1 MNRRQKLS
9 SVIPFGY
16 KVSED
21 DPKLLE
27 EIPLELKALS
37 EIKTMVSDK
46 VLSLREGSAWLEY
59 STGRK
64 LSHQGLKK
72 IIDAERLGSE
82 SRQLL
87 KG

>member
-37 EIKTMVSDK
+37 EIKTMLSDK
-46 VLSLREGSAWLEY
+46 FLSLREGSAWLEY
-59 STGRK
+59 NTGRK

>member
-59 STGRK
+59 NTGRK

-72 IIDAERLGSE
+72 IISSRL
-82 SRQLL
+82 
-87 KG
+87 

>member
-16 KVSED
+16 KVSKD

-37 EIKTMVSDK
+37 EIKTMVSDR

-59 STGRK
+59 NTGRK

-72 IIDAERLGSE
+72 IIDAERLGTE

>member
-16 KVSED
+16 KVSKD

-37 EIKTMVSDK
+37 EIKTMISDR

-59 STGRK
+59 NTGRK

-72 IIDAERLGSE
+72 IIDAERLGTE

>member
-1 MNRRQKLS
+1 MNKRQKLS

-59 STGRK
+59 NTGRK

>member
-59 STGRK
+59 NTGRK

-72 IIDAERLGSE
+72 IIDAERLGTE
-82 SRQLL
+82 SKQLL

>member
-16 KVSED
+16 KVSKD

-59 STGRK
+59 NTGRK

-72 IIDAERLGSE
+72 IIDAERLGTE

>member
-16 KVSED
+16 KVSKD

-37 EIKTMVSDK
+37 EIKTMISDR

-59 STGRK
+59 NTGRK

-72 IIDAERLGSE
+72 IIDAERLGN
-82 SRQLL
+82 
-87 KG
+87 KP

>member
-59 STGRK
+59 NTGRK
-64 LSHQGLKK
+64 LSHQGLKN
-72 IIDAERLGSE
+72 IIDAERLGTE
-82 SRQLL
+82 SKQLL

>member
-1 MNRRQKLS
+1 MNKRKKLS

-16 KVSED
+16 EVSKD

-27 EIPLELKALS
+27 EIPSELQALS
-37 EIKTMVSDK
+37 EIKIMVSDK

-59 STGRK
+59 KTGRK

-72 IIDAERLGSE
+72 IIDAERLGNK

>member
-59 STGRK
+59 NTGRK

-72 IIDAERLGSE
+72 IIDAERLGTE

>member
-59 STGRK
+59 NTGRK